1 MGTRGPNLGTYIAE
15 GVERERQRERGSAG
29 VLVSGAAFAAQEG
42 WISSVAAV
50 CVCLLEKKLMVV
62 L

>member
-1 MGTRGPNLGTYIAE
+1 
-15 GVERERQRERGSAG
+15 VERERQRERGSAG